1 MSHTSAAPPSDI
13 PGGAEPAIQDV
24 PEISNILPLSTKDR
38 QDSLEKHLQQ
48 RPDMQDLKERNIL
61 HPTSAAP

>member
-1 MSHTSAAPPSDI
+1 MSNTSAAPPSDI
-13 PGGAEPAIQDV
+13 PGAAEAAAQDV

-48 RPDMQDLKERNIL
+48 RPDVQDLKERNIL
-61 HPTSAAP
+61 LPTSAAP